1 VNAAIAC
8 LLPGL
13 MAISPA
19 SRLAGSGTLLV

>member
-1 VNAAIAC
+1 VIVAIAC

-19 SRLAGSGTLLV
+19 GRHAGIGSLMA

>member
-8 LLPGL
+8 LLPGP

-19 SRLAGSGTLLV
+19 SRLAGSGSLLA